1 MNCQHQQEFPLNL
14 GAAAPFVSLDGGI
27 RTVSDFRD
35 TASSLELENTCVIN
49 LCANRYAFLAGFAA
63 ALAGRKTTLLPPSS
77 ATAIVAE
84 TAGAYGACSIID
96 DRTVGSRLAACRG
109 ATALVAPS
117 DDFVA
122 LIGHTSGSTGGPTAH
137 RKSWSSLRATA
148 ALNAAAIRRELP
160 PGAGQPWI
168 VATVPSQH
176 MYGMELA
183 ALLPLLGGFSIHAG
197 QPLFPADVAQ
207 ALGAVPAPRVLV
219 STPVHLRSLVESG
232 VSLPAVAV
240 VVSATA
246 PLSAEL
252 ARDVED
258 RFGTTLLEMFGSTET
273 CVIATRR
280 SARER
285 AWRPYPGVGLE
296 PSASGTLVSAPWL
309 AGPTLLQDVLEV
321 GAAGGFTVIGR
332 NSDLIEVA
340 GKRASLADLTRRLSS
355 LPGVR
360 DAYVFQ
366 ADAPDAIGVRRVA
379 ALVVAPGLTSGAV
392 LDLLRPLVDAAFLPR
407 PLVMVDTLPRN
418 QVGKIPRSEALKMLR
433 ESAR

>member
-1 MNCQHQQEFPLNL
+1 MNYQHPTQFPLTL
-14 GAAAPFVSLDGGI
+14 EATAPFVSLGDDI
-27 RTVSDFRD
+27 RRVADFRA
-35 TASSLELENTCVIN
+35 TASSLALESDHVIN
-49 LCANRYAFLAGFAA
+49 LCASRYAFLAGFAA

-77 ATAIVAE
+77 AAAIVAE
-84 TAGAYGACSIID
+84 TAAAYGACSIID
-96 DRTVGSRLAACRG
+96 DHTMGSRFAPSRG
-109 ATALVAPS
+109 AASLVAPS
-117 DDFVA
+117 QDFVA

-148 ALNAAAIRRELP
+148 ALNAAAIRRVLP

-183 ALLPLLGGFSIHAG
+183 ALLPLLCGFSIHAG

-207 ALGAVPAPRVLV
+207 ALSAVPAPRVLV
-219 STPVHLRSLVESG
+219 STPVHLRSLLESG
-232 VSLPAVAV
+232 VSLPAIAV

-246 PLSAEL
+246 PLPPEL
-252 ARDVED
+252 ARDVEG

-280 SARER
+280 SAREL
-285 AWRPYPGVGLE
+285 AWHPYPGITLE
-296 PSASGTLVSAPWL
+296 PAASGTLVSAPWL

-321 GAAGGFTVIGR
+321 GAEGRFTVIGR

-340 GKRASLADLTRRLSS
+340 GKRASLAELTRRLTS
-355 LPGVR
+355 LPGVQ
-360 DAYVFQ
+360 DAYVLQ

-379 ALVVAPGLTSGAV
+379 ALVVAPGLSSGAV

-407 PLVMVDTLPRN
+407 PLVLVEALPRN
-418 QVGKIPRSEALKMLR
+418 QVGKIPRSEVLKMLR
-433 ESAR
+433 EPAR

>member
-1 MNCQHQQEFPLNL
+1 MNCQHQQEFPLTL
-14 GAAAPFVSLDGGI
+14 EAAAPFVSLGDDF
-27 RTVSDFRD
+27 RTVADFRD
-35 TASSLELENTCVIN
+35 TASSLALESTCVIN
-49 LCANRYAFLAGFAA
+49 LCASRYAFLAGFAA

-77 ATAIVAE
+77 AAAIVAE
-84 TAGAYGACSIID
+84 TAAAYGACSIID
-96 DRTVGSRLAACRG
+96 DHTMDSQSAPSRG
-109 ATALVAPS
+109 AALLAAPS

-137 RKSWSSLRATA
+137 PKNWSSLRATS

-160 PGAGQPWI
+160 QGAGQPWI
-168 VATVPSQH
+168 VATV
-176 MYGMELA
+176 
-183 ALLPLLGGFSIHAG
+183 
-197 QPLFPADVAQ
+197 DVAQ

-219 STPVHLRSLVESG
+219 STPVHLRSLIESG
-232 VSLPAVAV
+232 VSLPTVAV

-246 PLSAEL
+246 PLSPEL

-285 AWRPYPGVGLE
+285 GWRPYPGIALE
-296 PSASGTLVSAPWL
+296 PAGSGTRVSAPWL

-321 GAAGGFTVIGR
+321 GPEGRFTVIGR

-340 GKRASLADLTRRLSS
+340 GKRASIADLTRRLNS

-360 DAYVFQ
+360 DAYVLQ
-366 ADAPDAIGVRRVA
+366 ADAPDAIGVRRLA

-407 PLVMVDTLPRN
+407 PLVMVEALPRN
-418 QVGKIPRSEALKMLR
+418 QVGKIPRSEVLKMLP

>member
-1 MNCQHQQEFPLNL
+1 MNYQHPPQFPLTL
-14 GAAAPFVSLDGGI
+14 EAGAPFVSLGVDI
-27 RTVSDFRD
+27 RTVADFRD
-35 TASSLELENTCVIN
+35 AASSLALENAHVIN

-63 ALAGRKTTLLPPSS
+63 ALSGRKTTLLPPSG
-77 ATAIVAE
+77 AAAIVAE
-84 TAGAYGACSIID
+84 TAAAYGACSIID
-96 DRTVGSRLAACRG
+96 DRTAGSQPAASSS
-109 ATALVAPS
+109 AALVAPS
-117 DDFVA
+117 EDFVA

-148 ALNAAAIRRELP
+148 ALNAAAIRRVLP

-183 ALLPLLGGFSIHAG
+183 ALLPLLCGFSIHAG

-207 ALGAVPAPRVLV
+207 ALSAVPAPRVLV

-246 PLSAEL
+246 PLPPEL

-280 SARER
+280 SACER
-285 AWRPYPGVGLE
+285 AWRPYPGITLE
-296 PSASGTLVSAPWL
+296 AAASGTLVSAPWL

-321 GAAGGFTVIGR
+321 GAEGHFTVIGR

-340 GKRASLADLTRRLSS
+340 GKRASLAELTRRLSS

-360 DAYVFQ
+360 DAYVLQ

-392 LDLLRPLVDAAFLPR
+392 LELLRPLVDAAFLPR
-407 PLVMVDTLPRN
+407 PLVMVETLPRN
-418 QVGKIPRSEALKMLR
+418 QVGKIPRGEALKMLR
-433 ESAR
+433 VPAR

>member
-1 MNCQHQQEFPLNL
+1 MNCQHQQEFPLTL
-14 GAAAPFVSLDGGI
+14 EAAAPFVSLGDDF

-35 TASSLELENTCVIN
+35 AASSLALESACVIN
-49 LCANRYAFLAGFAA
+49 LCASRYAFLAGFAA

-77 ATAIVAE
+77 AAAIVAE
-84 TAGAYGACSIID
+84 TAAAYGACSIID
-96 DRTVGSRLAACRG
+96 DHTMDSQSAPSRG
-109 ATALVAPS
+109 AALLAAPS

-137 RKSWSSLRATA
+137 PKNWSSLRATS

-160 PGAGQPWI
+160 QGAGRPWI

-183 ALLPLLGGFSIHAG
+183 ALLPLLCGFSIHAG

-219 STPVHLRSLVESG
+219 STPVHLRSLIESG

-246 PLSAEL
+246 PLSPEL

-285 AWRPYPGVGLE
+285 AWRPYPGIALE
-296 PSASGTLVSAPWL
+296 PAGSGTRVSAPWL

-321 GAAGGFTVIGR
+321 GPEGRFTVIGR

-340 GKRASLADLTRRLSS
+340 GKRASIADLTRRLNS

-360 DAYVFQ
+360 DAYVLQ
-366 ADAPDAIGVRRVA
+366 ADAPDAIGVRRLA

-407 PLVMVDTLPRN
+407 PLVMVEALPRN
-418 QVGKIPRSEALKMLR
+418 QVGKIPRSEVLKMLP

>member
-1 MNCQHQQEFPLNL
+1 MNYPHQPQFPLTL
-14 GAAAPFVSLDGGI
+14 EAAAPFVSLGGNI
-27 RTVSDFRD
+27 QTAADFRD
-35 TASSLELENTCVIN
+35 AASSLVLEKTHVIN
-49 LCANRYAFLAGFAA
+49 LCASRSTFLAGFAA

-77 ATAIVAE
+77 AAAIVAE
-84 TAGAYGACSIID
+84 TAAAYDACSIID
-96 DRTVGSRLAACRG
+96 DHTMGSRVAASRG
-109 ATALVAPS
+109 EAALVAPS
-117 DDFVA
+117 EDFVA
-122 LIGHTSGSTGGPTAH
+122 LIGHTSGSTGAPSAH
-137 RKSWSSLRATA
+137 CKKWSSLRATT

-183 ALLPLLGGFSIHAG
+183 VLLPLLGGFSIHAG

-207 ALGAVPAPRVLV
+207 ALGEVPAPRVLV
-219 STPVHLRSLVESG
+219 STPVHLRSLVQSG
-232 VSLPAVAV
+232 VSLPAVAA

-246 PLSAEL
+246 PLSPGL

-280 SARER
+280 SAHER
-285 AWRPYPGVGLE
+285 TWRPYPGITLE
-296 PSASGTLVSAPWL
+296 PSASGTRVSAPWL
-309 AGPTLLQDVLEV
+309 AGSTLLQDVLEV
-321 GAAGGFTVIGR
+321 GAEGRFTVIGR
-332 NSDLIEVA
+332 NSDLVEVA
-340 GKRASLADLTRRLSS
+340 GKRASIADLTRRVTG
-355 LPGVR
+355 LPGVE
-360 DAYVFQ
+360 DAFVLQ
-366 ADAPDAIGVRRVA
+366 ADAPDALGVRRIA
-379 ALVVAPGLTSGAV
+379 ALVVAPGLTPGAI

-407 PLVMVDTLPRN
+407 PLVLVEALPRS